1 MLSYWLSPSPLL
13 HPTVKINDKKKIS
26 FTCSSCGLVRS
37 FFNFNSKEKLYRTLI
52 LRWPSPPAPAGI
64 KSEMVSIVDWADFFK
79 TLHQDFKCHTCDR
92 KVKKR
97 SWSSM
102 FVFLKLFCENSHPFW
117 CYMSPQYSS
126 SLLDPRDR
134 FVVVFSAPLHPKNV
148 LLRPSIRIGILWLRW
163 HRPILFHNRRPHL
176 LPRNRRS
183 FHDWSPCND
192 RTRPSCEIYDC
203 WQLLE
208 ECMVICSSPNT

>member
-1 MLSYWLSPSPLL
+1 MW
-13 HPTVKINDKKKIS
+13 
-26 FTCSSCGLVRS
+26 TCSKLFQFQLQGEALSDSDTAMAISTSSCWHQKRNGFNCRLGRFLQNLASRLLSATPAIEKWRNAHDLQCS
-37 FFNFNSKEKLYRTLI
+37 FF
-52 LRWPSPPAPAGI
+52 W
-64 KSEMVSIVDWADFFK
+64 
-79 TLHQDFKCHTCDR
+79 
-92 KVKKR
+92 
-97 SWSSM
+97 
-102 FVFLKLFCENSHPFW
+102 KLFCENSHPFW